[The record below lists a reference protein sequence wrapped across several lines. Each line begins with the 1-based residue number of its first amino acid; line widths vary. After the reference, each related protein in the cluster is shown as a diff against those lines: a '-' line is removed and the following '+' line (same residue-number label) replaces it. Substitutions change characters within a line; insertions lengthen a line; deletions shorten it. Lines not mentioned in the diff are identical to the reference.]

1 MSRFAR
7 LLIAGL
13 ATTLICS
20 TPALV
25 PQAWA
30 QGGKNNFDIYRSQTN
45 FNAADKARIAKATA
59 YLQALGGAEGRF
71 EQSDDRG
78 RTIQGKWFLQRPG
91 KMRFE
96 YDPPSSLLVVSNG
109 RQVNTW
115 DPRLQSFNSY
125 PLSETPLSLFLD
137 KTIRFDQGV
146 LITEVTSNASGFN
159 LTARSRT
166 KSVDG
171 SVRLTFDQAGDGP
184 VALKQWTITD
194 AQGKA
199 TTVRLLSLT
208 ESRPAASL
216 FVLEKPQSKK

>member
-1 MSRFAR
+1 MSRIAR
-7 LLIAGL
+7 LPAAGL
-13 ATTLICS
+13 LAAAIACTSICATPVL
-20 TPALV
+20 
-25 PQAWA
+25 A
-30 QGGKNNFDIYRSQTN
+30 QGGKNNFNLYLSQPN

-59 YLQALGGAEGRF
+59 YLQALSGAEGRF

-78 RTIQGKWFLQRPG
+78 RAVQGKWFLQRPG

-146 LITEVTSNASGFN
+146 LITEVTSNATSFT

-166 KSVDG
+166 KSVEG
-171 SVRLTFDQAGDGP
+171 SVRLTFDETGSGP
-184 VALKQWTITD
+184 VILRQWTITD

-199 TTVRLLSLT
+199 TTVRLLSLG
-208 ESRPAASL
+208 ESHPAAGL
-216 FVLEKPQSKK
+216 FVLDKPQSKK